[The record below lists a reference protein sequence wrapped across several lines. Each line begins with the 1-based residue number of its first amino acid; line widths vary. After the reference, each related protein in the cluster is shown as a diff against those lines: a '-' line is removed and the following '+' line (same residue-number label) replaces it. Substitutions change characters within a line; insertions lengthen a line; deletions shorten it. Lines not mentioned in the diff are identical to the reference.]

1 MPDWAGPVA
10 RYILEEGLPATL
22 RISAVAVVGSAVI
35 GIVLGTLLTIEFVL
49 SRASSASTSRSS
61 AGCRFS

>member
-22 RISAVAVVGSAVI
+22 LVSPR
-35 GIVLGTLLTIEFVL
+35 
-49 SRASSASTSRSS
+49 SRSS
-61 AGCRFS
+61 AAR